1 MKWPCGKCE
10 QECRGKTVK
19 VQLAISGFT
28 LCANL
33 PTAVLN
39 YLGKRGVFWN
49 CEICIE
55 KSPFEKLSQQITGIS
70 KIVNELKE
78 EQSEMKIQ
86 QEKIVE
92 TIPESRK
99 QANVAPQPAMKD
111 DGRTQ
116 FQLRIDGVPEAI
128 ADTEEKK

>member
-1 MKWPCGKCE
+1 MCQSTYCCSQLSWE
-10 QECRGKTVK
+10 TVFFGTK
-19 VQLAISGFT
+19 
-28 LCANL
+28 
-33 PTAVLN
+33 
-39 YLGKRGVFWN
+39 
-49 CEICIE
+49 ICIE

-70 KIVNELKE
+70 KMVNELKE